1 MAHNASIE
9 PKRSLNRNLA
19 LGAAVIAVGLVI
31 AIFVAKPGGRPATA
45 TNPAPTVA
53 LPAAAGPAVATPA
66 AAIPAAGGLQARE
79 SAFDFGSISMAAGK
93 VTHRFWFRNESDA
106 PVLIRRI
113 YTSCMCTTATFV
125 KGMKIINSYGMPGHG
140 PLPAVNE
147 TLIPGEAAFVD
158 AIFDPA
164 AHGPA
169 GLGPTQRVVTI
180 ESGSGRPLELH
191 FAANVRP

>member
-9 PKRSLNRNLA
+9 SKRTLNRNLA
-19 LGAAVIAVGLVI
+19 LGAAAIAVGLAI
-31 AIFVAKPGGRPATA
+31 AVFVAKPGSGPVT
-45 TNPAPTVA
+45 TVDPAPAVTF
-53 LPAAAGPAVATPA
+53 PAAASPAGVIPVATA
-66 AAIPAAGGLQARE
+66 AATGGLQARE

-93 VTHRFWFRNESDA
+93 VTHRFWFRNEGTA
-106 PVLIRRI
+106 PVLIRKI
-113 YTSCMCTTATFV
+113 YTSCMCTTAKFV
-125 KGMKIINSYGMPGHG
+125 KGMKVINEYGMPGHG

-147 TLIPGEAAFVD
+147 TLDPGEAAFID
-158 AIFDPA
+158 AVFDPA

-180 ESGSGRPLELH
+180 ESDTGRPVELH

>member
-19 LGAAVIAVGLVI
+19 LGAVVVAVGLAI
-31 AIFVAKPGGRPATA
+31 AIVVAKPGSRPATA
-45 TNPAPTVA
+45 ANPAPAVT
-53 LPAAAGPAVATPA
+53 LPAAAS
-66 AAIPAAGGLQARE
+66 PAAGGLRARE

-140 PLPAVNE
+140 PLPVVNE
-147 TLIPGEAAFVD
+147 SLKAGEAAYVD
-158 AIFDPA
+158 AVFGPA

-180 ESGSGRPLELH
+180 ESATGQPLELH
-191 FAANVRP
+191 FAANVKP

>member
-9 PKRSLNRNLA
+9 SKRSLSRNLA
-19 LGAAVIAVGLVI
+19 LGAVVIAIGLAI
-31 AIFVAKPGGRPATA
+31 AIFVAKPGSRPATS
-45 TNPAPTVA
+45 TNPASTVA
-53 LPAAAGPAVATPA
+53 PPSAAGPAVTIPA
-66 AAIPAAGGLQARE
+66 AAIPAVGGLRARE
-79 SAFDFGSISMAAGK
+79 ADFDFGSISMAAGN
-93 VTHRFWFRNESDA
+93 VTHRFWFRNESPGA
-106 PVLIRRI
+106 VLIRRI

-147 TLIPGEAAFVD
+147 SLKPGEAAFVD
-158 AIFDPA
+158 VVFDPA

-180 ESGSGRPLELH
+180 ESDGGRPLELH
-191 FAANVRP
+191 FAATVRP